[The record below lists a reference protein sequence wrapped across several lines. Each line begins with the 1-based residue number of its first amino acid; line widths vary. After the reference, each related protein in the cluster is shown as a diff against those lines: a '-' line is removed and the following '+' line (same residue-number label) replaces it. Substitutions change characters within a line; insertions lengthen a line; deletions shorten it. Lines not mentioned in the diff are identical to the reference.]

1 MIFSRERGRLI
12 QPPNHLSFRRR
23 SRHGL
28 WLPALALIGITLA
41 GCATRPG
48 NPAHVPP
55 ARRDPLAP
63 LNRPIY
69 RFNNLLDAAVM
80 RPLAKGYV
88 KVTPKPVR
96 TGVSHFFFNLMLP
109 VTILNDLLQLRPLE
123 AVRDTGRFLA
133 NSTVGIGGL
142 FDPASSWGMP
152 THRENL
158 GITLARWGL
167 PSGPYLVLP
176 ILGPSTL
183 RSALGGYPDYFASPL
198 SANGVRPAT
207 RNPLLLLRGVAT
219 RAEFLSYDKMLR
231 RAYDPYALIR
241 SAYLQN
247 LDRTVRK
254 NLPGYNPNQLPDYQ
268 KLLQGN
274 GG

>member
-1 MIFSRERGRLI
+1 M
-12 QPPNHLSFRRR
+12 QPPGRSSRRR
-23 SRHGL
+23 RVRHGL
-28 WLPALALIGITLA
+28 WLSALVLSGLTLS

-48 NPAHVPP
+48 NPSQVTP

-63 LNRPIY
+63 INRQVY
-69 RFNNLLDAAVM
+69 RFNSLLDAAVL
-80 RPLAKGYV
+80 RPLANGYV

-96 TGVSHFFFNLMLP
+96 SGVSRFFSNLTLP
-109 VTILNDLLQLRPLE
+109 VTILNDLLQLRPLA
-123 AVRDTGRFLA
+123 AVHDTGRFLA
-133 NSTVGIGGL
+133 NSTLGLGGL

-152 THRENL
+152 PHHENL

-176 ILGPSTL
+176 VLGPSTL

-198 SANGVRPAT
+198 FTSGIRPAT
-207 RNPLLLLRGVAT
+207 RNPLLLLRGVST
-219 RAEFLSYDKMLR
+219 RAEFLRYDKLLQ
-231 RAYDPYALIR
+231 RAYDPYALMR
-241 SAYLQN
+241 SIYLQN